1 MHKPGYC
8 LRPRAS
14 RTSLYVLSPAG
25 GHTPKLWLDDAHP
38 HPTAAPSTL
47 SGVQFR
53 DERYRIPR
61 DALAKLGMSVT
72 LFRYDVFCG
81 IVLHCDTFEEEPPPQ
96 P

>member
-1 MHKPGYC
+1 
-8 LRPRAS
+8 
-14 RTSLYVLSPAG
+14 V
-25 GHTPKLWLDDAHP
+25 GHTRLDDAHP

-47 SGVQFR
+47 SGVRFR

-81 IVLHCDTFEEEPPPQ
+81 IVLHRDTFEEEPPPQ